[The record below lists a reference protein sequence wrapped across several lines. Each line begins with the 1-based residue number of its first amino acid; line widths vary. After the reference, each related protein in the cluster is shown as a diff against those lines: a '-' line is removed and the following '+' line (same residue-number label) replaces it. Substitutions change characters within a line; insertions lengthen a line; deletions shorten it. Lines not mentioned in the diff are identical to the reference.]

1 MNTKKTVATANSI
14 RFFTFD
20 HVQKKIIGSQ
30 FNFDKSGIMGTEQ
43 YAALMTAIAKH
54 PNYELSPIAPA
65 KDKQTYQGLTLKF
78 MDTYIQAVGT
88 VEIKAQY
95 NKYIEQKSHFATIKS
110 WFLEEYKGFT
120 MEKAMQ
126 ELRKHTKDEN
136 HKKLVAVK
144 AKVRE
149 STKDKSTPSTAPLT
163 LHNSPTAANF

>member
-1 MNTKKTVATANSI
+1 MHTKKTVMATNSI

-43 YAALMTAIAKH
+43 YAALMIAMEKH

-65 KDKQTYQGLTLKF
+65 KEKQTYQGLTLKF
-78 MDTYIQAVGT
+78 IKVYIDAFGTDDTKAQYDTYI
-88 VEIKAQY
+88 K
-95 NKYIEQKSHFATIKS
+95 QKGHFATIKS

-120 MEKAMQ
+120 TEKAMQ
-126 ELRKHTKDEN
+126 ELRKHAKDES

-149 STKDKSTPSTAPLT
+149 SIKEKSIPSAPPLS
-163 LHNSPTAANF
+163 LHESPAANY